1 MPINSLKLI
10 GKTSNEIYILRYPN
24 TLLDFCDFDFSVFA
38 EGAIDICNEALKTG
52 SPDYDRISDLRRD
65 IQSAHCYIEHNIR
78 TTYEKIVFDCWIDFV
93 CRRDNIGMTKLWDR
107 YIRCKT
113 PFEKAIF
120 ARLSEFRYNRAQN
133 EWLNIIR
140 IQDYAKTKLDF
151 IFTNNISKI
160 EDAAARR
167 NYFDLIFTVTASEM
181 GCRIEDLGVTKLF
194 SVGRIPPAPFFF
206 PNISKDIVRHIL
218 PNFDYEDDYSDIGE
232 YTDIADQVAM
242 DAFSRMK
249 AGLPQELEKITIP
262 NAKLEKYNEKIY
274 MPCSLKAAIDLEID
288 VLIEEGSWLSRCK
301 RCKRFFLRNSEHPEE
316 YCSRYVHGGKT
327 CLQIYE
333 EENPRPTMT
342 PELEERCREV
352 TNEVYSRVDKTMSVK
367 EYDSWHLYLDAMI
380 NKVKNGEILPSEL
393 ENFLDYSL
401 EVDISKSHPIVEVP
415 KKEPE
420 ASPKERVVK
429 PFVPERISRSDI
441 SSPLPSEMELEDETP
456 YEPTP
461 PRRAQPKEGFFTS
474 PAFQR
479 QKSERAPISHIIRGG
494 ESMGESYDPK
504 PDPAGFTPFGAPE
517 RPVQAQQTS
526 PARQQ
531 TARTPISLPVKEQV
545 NEEPRRTPREELRR
559 LEERIEEE
567 NRLRREQAERARS
580 NKSGAKPFFEFEPSA
595 FTEELPAERNDR
607 NSRNDRNELYGRRD
621 RNDRAEYDNTS
632 SETGRWGT
640 ERRADRDSY
649 PQSRRERERS
659 QRQQEQRR
667 QRDLDLAGYG
677 DTFSDELDRELDRR
691 ESARSRD
698 RRRESDD
705 RDDRNDRNIWADR
718 RDRLGR
724 ADRVERD
731 DNVDRDRVERL
742 ERSNSFEELDLDR
755 FDDHDRFSDNND
767 RDDRYDR
774 GSSRSGYM
782 EPNNVEAEDDI
793 PDISNAPEREPEE
806 TETTPRRRVVRKNAA
821 ALSAYGKMAGTA
833 FPTASPFD
841 ENIPQPKPAPKNE
854 ESYDKDLGTKPDTEP
869 YDELGNIFE
878 VLEKSQSSMERE
890 HRRLTDDDLA
900 DAGPSAERERSSNR
914 RGTRRPA
921 SRSVPSEVTRENAP
935 EGFWTEER
943 NLFRSTRDDNNDDND
958 DIDNDDQQPERTE
971 TAKEK
976 KPARSTKTRRLL
988 DTIMREPDDNPNF
1001 RK

>member
-1 MPINSLKLI
+1 MSINSLKLI
-10 GKTSNEIYILRYPN
+10 GKTSSEIYILRYPN

-93 CRRDNIGMTKLWDR
+93 CRRDNIGVTKLWDR

-113 PFEKAIF
+113 PFEKVIF

-151 IFTNNISKI
+151 IFTNSINRI

-181 GCRIEDLGVTKLF
+181 GCRTEDLGVTKLF

-218 PNFDYEDDYSDIGE
+218 PNFDYADDYSDIGE

-249 AGLPQELEKITIP
+249 AGLPQELEKVNIP
-262 NAKLEKYNEKIY
+262 GGQLEKYNEKIY

-288 VLIEEGSWLSRCK
+288 VLIEDGSWLSRCK
-301 RCKRFFLRNSEHPEE
+301 SCKRFFLRNREHPEE

-333 EENPRPTMT
+333 EEHPRPTMT
-342 PELEERCREV
+342 PELEERCRAV

-367 EYDSWHLYLDAMI
+367 EYDSWHLYLEAMI

-401 EVDISKSHPIVEVP
+401 EVDITKSHPIVEVP
-415 KKEPE
+415 KKEVE
-420 ASPKERVVK
+420 TSKERVVK

-441 SSPLPSEMELEDETP
+441 SAPLVPETEAEDETV
-456 YEPTP
+456 YESLLH
-461 PRRAQPKEGFFTS
+461 RRTQPKEGFFTS

-504 PDPAGFTPFGAPE
+504 PDPAGFTPFGQTPPE
-517 RPVQAQQTS
+517 RPVQAQQAS
-526 PARQQ
+526 PAQQQ
-531 TARTPISLPVKEQV
+531 TARTPIQLPVKEQV
-545 NEEPRRTPREELRR
+545 DEDSRRRTPREELRR

-580 NKSGAKPFFEFEPSA
+580 AKGESKPFFEFEPSA
-595 FTEELPAERNDR
+595 FTEEPPAGRNDR
-607 NSRNDRNELYGRRD
+607 GSRNDRNDLYDRRE
-621 RNDRAEYDNTS
+621 RNDRAENDNTA
-632 SETGRWGT
+632 SETGRWGAELA
-640 ERRADRDSY
+640 ERRAARDSY

-691 ESARSRD
+691 GGARSRD
-698 RRRESDD
+698 RYRDNDD
-705 RDDRNDRNIWADR
+705 NDNRNDRNIRADR
-718 RDRLGR
+718 REQSG
-724 ADRVERD
+724 RVERAD
-731 DNVDRDRVERL
+731 YSDRERA
-742 ERSNSFEELDLDR
+742 ERFERNDSFEEPDLDR
-755 FDDHDRFSDNND
+755 FDNIGWLKDRYSTE
-767 RDDRYDR
+767 RDDRYDSNPR
-774 GSSRSGYM
+774 YSESEDAGS
-782 EPNNVEAEDDI
+782 EDDI
-793 PDISNAPEREPEE
+793 PDVPDNSGREPEE
-806 TETTPRRRVVRKNAA
+806 TAPRRRVVRKNAA

-833 FPTASPFD
+833 FSGASPFD
-841 ENIPQPKPAPKNE
+841 ENIPQPKPEPKPQPRSDIDG
-854 ESYDKDLGTKPDTEP
+854 SYDKGLGTDPDTEP
-869 YDELGNIFE
+869 YDEIGNIFE
-878 VLEKSQSSMERE
+878 VLEKSQSRMERE
-890 HRRLTDDDLA
+890 HRRLTDDDLT
-900 DAGPSAERERSSNR
+900 DAEPSAERERSSNR
-914 RGTRRPA
+914 RTRRSA
-921 SRSVPSEVTRENAP
+921 SGSVPTEVTRENAP

-943 NLFRSTRDDNNDDND
+943 NLFRNTRDDDDNDDND
-958 DIDNDDQQPERTE
+958 DQPERTD
-971 TAKEK
+971 APKEK
-976 KPARSTKTRRLL
+976 KPARSNKNKRLL